1 LKSGGAKAPVGVLRT
16 RRASARH
23 AGGRNSGKAM
33 TYGEA
38 YQRLFP
44 MALEELA

>member
-1 LKSGGAKAPVGVLRT
+1 VGLLRQG
-16 RRASARH
+16 RAAARH
-23 AGGRNSGKAM
+23 AGRPQLGKAM

-44 MALEELA
+44 MAMEELVPPI